1 MRMGKKA
8 TALKVLTR
16 TSVLVPRETKEAL
29 EALAEKGNR
38 SLSREIRQALEDY
51 VEREFGSAA

>member
-8 TALKVLTR
+8 PLKVLTR
-16 TSVLVPRETKEAL
+16 TSVLVPKETKEAL

-38 SLSREIRQALEDY
+38 SLSREIRQALEEY
-51 VEREFGSAA
+51 VEKQFGGAA